1 MECPKSLI
9 AAESIA
15 WLEEFQLR
23 KRYGFADVLEMPAR
37 QVEAM
42 LVLEEELMEEV
53 RRGQE

>member
-9 AAESIA
+9 TAESVA
-15 WLEEFQLR
+15 WVEEFQLR
-23 KRYGFADVLEMPAR
+23 KRFGFPNVLEMSAR
-37 QVEAM
+37 KVEAM